1 VAGVASMYFHSLEL
15 GADGMDGLMALVLI
29 SYFKASGLSHDRFRV
44 RNEAERIAIAR
55 SIEQEI

>member
-1 VAGVASMYFHSLEL
+1 MYFHSLEL

-55 SIEQEI
+55 SIEQEIWA